1 MNLIDIKQY
10 IDTYRKKYED
20 ICKVVDSKSLIQQI
34 EQIDD
39 KLHRMTSFD
48 ANLSVLLNK
57 QRKVLEIKLEKLNNI
72 TKFFS
77 SIPLYL
83 EILEDDVDAV
93 LQDEFESKAK
103 ETEKLVESF
112 WIETLLNE
120 KFDSCGA
127 VLTIHAGA
135 GGEEAQDW
143 AEMLSRMYL
152 RYAEKQG
159 YETAVI
165 DVMPGDG
172 AGIKSQT
179 ISIEG
184 DKAYGF
190 LKCECGV
197 HRLVRIS
204 PFDAN
209 SRRHT
214 SFASIEISPLI
225 ENTDAIEIK
234 EKDLKIDT
242 YRSSGAGGQHVN
254 KTESA
259 VRITHIPTGIIVACQ
274 NERSQIQNK
283 EKALQILMGKL
294 LEKQEQEKREQE
306 LKARG
311 EYKKIEWGAQ
321 IRSYVLHP
329 YNMVKDHRTNL
340 ETSDTSGVLDGNIQE
355 FINEFLKK
363 INV

>member
-57 QRKVLEIKLEKLNNI
+57 QRKVLEIKFEKLNNI

-259 VRITHIPTGIIVACQ
+259 IRITHKPTGIVVACQ
-274 NERSQIQNK
+274 EERSQIKNR
-283 EKALQILMGKL
+283 EKAMNYLKSKL
-294 LEKQEQEKREQE
+294 YDFYQS
-306 LKARG
+306 KADK
-311 EYKKIEWGAQ
+311 EYAT
-321 IRSYVLHP
+321 
-329 YNMVKDHRTNL
+329 TNL
-340 ETSDTSGVLDGNIQE
+340 TLSLVGVFFVSFRLIEIIQ
-355 FINEFLKK
+355 LTL
-363 INV
+363 